1 MVTRADGKKKSK
13 FLAQTSVLSGSYFD
27 YVVSGTNYRISYDNL
42 LAGLDIRSKV
52 QQGGLLSMQN
62 NATATTIAAIATPV
76 RVAGVWTSVSADSM
90 TASTSGR
97 LTYDLSDSRVL
108 SIGADL
114 TIDPAAGT
122 SQSVS
127 VYIALNGA
135 VIDGSRISTT
145 ISTGAPQSLSTQWRI
160 AFTLA
165 DYVEVFVQNATATN
179 NLVVSRAVL
188 RVN

>member
-1 MVTRADGKKKSK
+1 MVTRADGKKKSE

-27 YVVSGTNYRISYDNL
+27 YVVNGTNYRISYTDL
-42 LAGLDIRSKV
+42 LAALDIRSKV
-52 QQGGLLSMQN
+52 QQGGLLSMQD
-62 NATATTIAAIATPV
+62 NATVTAIASIATPV
-76 RVAGVWTSVSADSM
+76 RVGGVWASVSADSM

-114 TIDPAAGT
+114 TIAPSAG
-122 SQSVS
+122 SAQAVS
-127 VYIALNGA
+127 VYIAKNGA
-135 VIDGSRISTT
+135 VISGSRIATT
-145 ISTGAPQSLSTQWRI
+145 ISTSAPLAVSTQWRMT
-160 AFTLA
+160 FELG

-179 NLVVSRAVL
+179 SLVVSRAVL